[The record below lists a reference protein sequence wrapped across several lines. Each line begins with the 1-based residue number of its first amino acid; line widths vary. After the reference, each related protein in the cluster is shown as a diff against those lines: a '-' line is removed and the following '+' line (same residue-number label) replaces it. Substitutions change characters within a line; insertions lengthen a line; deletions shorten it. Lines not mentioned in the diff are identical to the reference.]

1 MDPIATPIAA
11 VGTIATNDLQLAESK
26 AEEYILSH
34 LFGVV
39 RGEAY
44 YSVLTGN
51 KTVQD
56 AVTSQ
61 NLKAVS
67 FLEKLFLRIM
77 EPALFSAFKKFGL
90 A

>member
-1 MDPIATPIAA
+1 MNPLDAPIAA
-11 VGTIATNDLQLAESK
+11 GGVIATNDLQLAESK

-34 LFGVV
+34 LFGTV

-44 YSVLTGN
+44 YAVLTGN

-77 EPALFSAFKKFGL
+77 EPALFAAFKRFGL